1 MTEIRDESPWQMHIA
16 HLNYEMLDR
25 SIAPDCVPL
34 KVPVLTRPETE
45 ILPNGIELTSF
56 FHADQNLIS
65 VELIFPADDL
75 SSKTRQEEGYIF
87 KLLAEGTKSKT
98 SKQVA
103 DAISFLGAS
112 IDFSHQADIDT
123 ISISCLS
130 RFLPSV
136 LTILDELW
144 HSPVFPDKE
153 WNTMKE
159 TQHRQNDINLQKTSF
174 LAGRLLRKSLYST
187 GLDYGYS
194 YDQALVDSFSTE
206 QFRNRFDQV
215 RATGPGLVLLSGYA
229 DAAMQMQ
236 LRDWL
241 LKFRN
246 CRRVIRNREWTMP
259 MPSAGIQWDERAD
272 SQQSSLRIGQY
283 AINSQHED
291 SALFSLT
298 LELFGGYFGSRLMSN
313 IREDKGWTYGIYA
326 QRVPL
331 VAKPHWVIGTDVKGD
346 IILDAVEE
354 IQKEARILQNELVP
368 DEELKKV
375 KNYML
380 GQFLSS
386 VTNVY
391 GLAERYRSMWV
402 NGVDFERVER
412 NQRIIQEAGS
422 IEVLGMAQK
431 YLGLEDAVIAL
442 SGKKM
447 IKN

>member
-1 MTEIRDESPWQMHIA
+1 MF
-16 HLNYEMLDR
+16 DR
-25 SIAPDCVPL
+25 SIAPECMPL

-56 FHADQNLIS
+56 FHPDQSLIS
-65 VELIFPADDL
+65 IELIFPAGDL
-75 SSKTRQEEGYIF
+75 SSENRQTEGYIF
-87 KLLAEGTKSKT
+87 KLLAEGTQTKS

-112 IDFSHQADIDT
+112 IDFSHQADFDT

-136 LTILDELW
+136 LQILDELW
-144 HSPVFPDKE
+144 HSPVFPEKE

-159 TQHRQNDINLQKTSF
+159 TQQRQNDINLQKTSY

-187 GLDYGYS
+187 KLDYGYS
-194 YDQALVDSFSTE
+194 YDQSLVESLSTE
-206 QFRNRFDQV
+206 QFRNRFQNLKK
-215 RATGPGLVLLSGYA
+215 TGPGLVLLSGFA
-229 DAAMQMQ
+229 NSEMQKQ

-241 LKFRN
+241 LKFSD
-246 CRRVIRNREWTMP
+246 CHPIIRNREWTLP
-259 MPSAGIQWDERAD
+259 MPSAGIQWEERAE

-331 VAKPHWVIGTDVKGD
+331 VAKPHWVIGTDVKGEV
-346 IILDAVEE
+346 ILDAVEE
-354 IQKEARILQNELVP
+354 IKKEALILQNELVP
-368 DEELKKV
+368 DDELQKV

-386 VTNVY
+386 ITNVY
-391 GLAERYRSMWV
+391 GLAERYRSMWA

-412 NQRIIQEAGS
+412 NQRIIQEAS
-422 IEVLGMAQK
+422 SVEILRMAQQ
-431 YLGLEDAVIAL
+431 YLGLEDSIISL

-447 IKN
+447 VTK

>member
-1 MTEIRDESPWQMHIA
+1 MF
-16 HLNYEMLDR
+16 DR
-25 SIAPDCVPL
+25 SIAPECMPL
-34 KVPVLTRPETE
+34 KVPVLSRPETE
-45 ILPNGIELTSF
+45 VLPNGIELTSF
-56 FHADQNLIS
+56 FHPDQNLIS
-65 VELIFPADDL
+65 VELIFPAGDL
-75 SSKTRQEEGYIF
+75 SSLARQEEGYIF
-87 KLLAEGTKSKT
+87 KLLAEGTQSKT

-112 IDFSHQADIDT
+112 IDFSHQADFDT

-136 LTILDELW
+136 LQILDELW

-159 TQHRQNDINLQKTSF
+159 TQQRQNDINLQKTSY
-174 LAGRLLRKSLYST
+174 LAGRLLRKSLYSIE
-187 GLDYGYS
+187 LDYGYS
-194 YDQALVDSFSTE
+194 YDQKLVESFSRE
-206 QFRNRFDQV
+206 QFRNRFDLIGK
-215 RATGPGLVLLSGYA
+215 TGPGLVLLSGFA
-229 DAAMQMQ
+229 TAEMQKQ

-241 LKFRN
+241 LKFSDCN
-246 CRRVIRNREWTMP
+246 PIIRNREWTLP
-259 MPSAGIQWDERAD
+259 MPSAGIHWEERAD

-331 VAKPHWVIGTDVKGD
+331 LAKPHWVIGTDVKGD

-354 IQKEARILQNELVP
+354 IQKEALILQNELVP
-368 DEELKKV
+368 DDELQKV

-386 VTNVY
+386 ITNVY

-402 NGVDFERVER
+402 NGVDFDRVER
-412 NQRIIQEAGS
+412 NQKVIQEASS
-422 IEVLGMAQK
+422 IEILRIAQT
-431 YLGLEDAVIAL
+431 YLGLEDSVIAL

-447 IKN
+447 EKI

>member
-1 MTEIRDESPWQMHIA
+1 MF
-16 HLNYEMLDR
+16 DR
-25 SIAPDCVPL
+25 SIAPECMPL

-56 FHADQNLIS
+56 FHPDQSLIS
-65 VELIFPADDL
+65 IELIFPAGDL
-75 SSKTRQEEGYIF
+75 SSENRQTEGYIF
-87 KLLAEGTKSKT
+87 KLLAEGTQTKS

-112 IDFSHQADIDT
+112 IDFSHQADFDT

-136 LTILDELW
+136 LQILDELW

-159 TQHRQNDINLQKTSF
+159 TQQRQNDINLQKTSY

-187 GLDYGYS
+187 KLDYGYS
-194 YDQALVDSFSTE
+194 YDQSLVESLATE
-206 QFRNRFDQV
+206 QFRNRFQTLKK
-215 RATGPGLVLLSGYA
+215 TGPGLVLLSGFA
-229 DAAMQMQ
+229 DADMQKQ

-241 LKFRN
+241 LKFSD
-246 CRRVIRNREWTMP
+246 CHPIIRNREWTLP
-259 MPSAGIQWDERAD
+259 MPSAGIQWEERGE

-331 VAKPHWVIGTDVKGD
+331 VAKPHWVIGTDVKGEV
-346 IILDAVEE
+346 ILDAVEE
-354 IQKEARILQNELVP
+354 IKKEALILQNELVP
-368 DEELKKV
+368 DDELQKV

-386 VTNVY
+386 ITNVY

-412 NQRIIQEAGS
+412 NQRIIQEAS
-422 IEVLGMAQK
+422 SVEILRMAQQ
-431 YLGLEDAVIAL
+431 YLGLEDSIISL

-447 IKN
+447 DTK

>member
-1 MTEIRDESPWQMHIA
+1 MF
-16 HLNYEMLDR
+16 DR
-25 SIAPDCVPL
+25 SIAPECMPL

-56 FHADQNLIS
+56 FHPDQSLIS
-65 VELIFPADDL
+65 IELIFPAGDL
-75 SSKTRQEEGYIF
+75 SSGNRQTEGYIF
-87 KLLAEGTKSKT
+87 KLLAEGTQSKT

-112 IDFSHQADIDT
+112 IDFSHQADFDT
-123 ISISCLS
+123 INISCLS

-136 LTILDELW
+136 LQILDELW
-144 HSPVFPDKE
+144 HSPVFPEKE

-159 TQHRQNDINLQKTSF
+159 TQQRQNDINLQKTSY

-187 GLDYGYS
+187 AIDYGYS
-194 YDQALVDSFSTE
+194 YDQSLVESLSTE
-206 QFRNRFDQV
+206 QFRNRFQTIKK
-215 RATGPGLVLLSGYA
+215 TGPGLVLLSGFA
-229 DAAMQMQ
+229 NAEMQKQ

-241 LKFRN
+241 LKFSD
-246 CRRVIRNREWTMP
+246 CLPIIRNREWALP
-259 MPSAGIQWDERAD
+259 MPSAGIQWDERAE

-283 AINSQHED
+283 SINSQHED

-331 VAKPHWVIGTDVKGD
+331 VAKPHWVIGSDVKGEV
-346 IILDAVEE
+346 ILDAVEE
-354 IQKEARILQNELVP
+354 IKKEALILQNELVP
-368 DEELKKV
+368 DDELQKV

-386 VTNVY
+386 ITNVY
-391 GLAERYRSMWV
+391 GLAERYRSMWM

-412 NQRIIQEAGS
+412 NQRIIQEAS
-422 IEVLGMAQK
+422 SMEVLRMAQQ
-431 YLGLEDAVIAL
+431 YLGLEDSIIAL

-447 IKN
+447 VIN